1 MKLKI
6 NFILK
11 AGITGETP
19 VIAIINF
26 GYKEFDVHSQ
36 KFVYKPLK
44 YYTGI
49 KVTPSE
55 WDAAM
60 KLPTEKSKKGDLLQI
75 EKTINEVFQFM
86 TQKGEV
92 TNDKIKAE
100 LDTRIKG
107 KTSEIVTRVRIVD
120 FIQTEIITATTLAKK
135 TRDRYT
141 TLANKIKKFEDLIG
155 KPLYSNEFS
164 EQIYALFMAEARKT
178 LNKQNSI
185 WSVFRDLRATIR
197 RIAKKYDL
205 ILFVPTQ
212 EISTNDKVRSKVEDK
227 VYLNIEHIQQIIAFK
242 PENDRMKNTK
252 LVLLTL
258 IFTGCRYSDVYKVKS
273 EYSYSKDGLAF
284 NYTRFVTQK
293 TDAEVIIPILKPLQE
308 ALDANGGVLNYKCSE
323 SVFNVNVKELIRLCG
338 IKEEITLSYTDAK
351 GKTQFETKPF
361 HQFVSSH
368 TGRRSFITNLINHVP
383 VTILTKITSHQ
394 LKDNSII
401 FGYNKISLLE
411 NAALFVKELM
421 RIQNTD
427 KEYFKFRM
435 V

>member
-11 AGITGETP
+11 AGIKGETP
-19 VIAIINF
+19 IIAIINF
-26 GYKEFDVHSQ
+26 GYKEFDVHSE

-49 KVTPSE
+49 KVTPNE
-55 WDAAM
+55 WDSDM
-60 KLPTEKSKKGDLLQI
+60 KLPKEKSKKGDLLLI
-75 EKTINEVFQFM
+75 EKTINEVFQFL
-86 TQKGEV
+86 TQKGEI
-92 TNDKIKAE
+92 TNDGIKAE
-100 LDTRIKG
+100 LDARIKG
-107 KTSEIVTRVRIVD
+107 KSTEIITRVRIVD
-120 FIQTEIITATTLAKK
+120 FIRTEIAMTTTLAKK
-135 TRDRYT
+135 SKERYS
-141 TLANKIKKFEDLIG
+141 TLANKIEKFEGLLG
-155 KPLYSNEFS
+155 KPLYSNDFN
-164 EQIYALFMAEARKT
+164 EQIYVLFMAEARKT

-205 ILFVPTQ
+205 VLFVPTQ
-212 EISTNDKVRSKVEDK
+212 EISTNDKVRAKVEDK

-258 IFTGCRYSDVYKVKS
+258 VFTGCRYSDVYKVKS
-273 EYSYSKDGLAF
+273 EYYYSKDGIAF
-284 NYTRFVTQK
+284 NYTRFVTKK
-293 TDAEVIIPILKPLQE
+293 TDTEVIIPILKPLQDI
-308 ALDANGGVLNYKCSE
+308 LDDNGGVLNYKCTE
-323 SVFNVNVKELIRLCG
+323 SVFNANVKELICLCG
-338 IKEEITLSYTDAK
+338 LKEEITLSYTDAH
-351 GKTQFETKPF
+351 GKKQFETKPF
-361 HQFVSSH
+361 YQFVSSH
-368 TGRRSFITNLINHVP
+368 TGRRSFITNLINHIP
-383 VTILTKITSHQ
+383 VTILTKITSHE

-411 NAALFVKELM
+411 NAALFVKELG

-427 KEYFKFRM
+427 KNYFKFRM

>member
-19 VIAIINF
+19 IIAIINF

-49 KVTPSE
+49 KVAPTE
-55 WDAAM
+55 WDTVM
-60 KLPTEKSKKGDLLQI
+60 KLPKEKSKKGDLLQI

-120 FIQTEIITATTLAKK
+120 FINTEILTTTTLAKK
-135 TRDRYT
+135 TRDRYS
-141 TLANKIKKFEDLIG
+141 TLANKIEKFEGLLG
-155 KPLYSNEFS
+155 KPLYSNDFN
-164 EQIYALFMAEARKT
+164 EQIYVLFMAEARKT

-197 RIAKKYDL
+197 RIVKKYDL
-205 ILFVPTQ
+205 VLFVPTQ
-212 EISTNDKVRSKVEDK
+212 EISANDKVRSRVEDK
-227 VYLNIEHIQQIIAFK
+227 VYLNIENIQQIIDFK

-273 EYSYSKDGLAF
+273 EYNYTKDGISF
-284 NYTRFVTQK
+284 NYTRFVTKK
-293 TDAEVIIPILKPLQE
+293 TDAEVIIPILKPLQD

-323 SVFNVNVKELIRLCG
+323 SVFNENVKELIRLCG
-338 IKEEITLSYTDAK
+338 LKENVTLSYTDAH
-351 GKTQFETKPF
+351 GKKRFETKPF
-361 HQFVSSH
+361 YQFVSSH
-368 TGRRSFITNLINHVP
+368 TGRRSFITNLINHIP
-383 VTILTKITSHQ
+383 VTILTKITSHE

-421 RIQNTD
+421 RIQKTD